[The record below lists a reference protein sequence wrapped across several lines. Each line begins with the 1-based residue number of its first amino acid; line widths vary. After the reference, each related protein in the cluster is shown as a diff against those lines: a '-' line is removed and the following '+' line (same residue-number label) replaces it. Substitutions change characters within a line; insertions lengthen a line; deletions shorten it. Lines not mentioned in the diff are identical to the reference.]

1 VVRIADRFKHS
12 GPVFSFEFFPPKTP
26 EAVERLYATAKE
38 LKALGPAFVSVTYG
52 AGGSTRQLT
61 VDLVTRIKHD
71 IGLETMAH
79 LTCVGHTKHELA
91 EVLDRLAAGGI
102 ENVLALRGDPPK
114 GQTHFVRTEGGFAYG
129 QELARFVK
137 AGYDFCIGGAAYPEG
152 HIESPDRDADL
163 RHLKEKVESGA
174 EFLITQLFFDPND
187 YFRFVERARGIGIG
201 VPIVPGI
208 MPVTNVAQIHRF
220 TSMCGA
226 SIPESLRDLLERVK
240 DDDTAVVAVGV
251 EWASD
256 QARRL
261 LAGGA
266 PGIHFYTL
274 NRSKSAQMVFENL
287 YGTGT
292 VAQA

>member
-1 VVRIADRFKHS
+1 MRIADRFAQP
-12 GPVFSFEFFPPKTP
+12 GPVFSFEFFPPRTP
-26 EAVERLYATAKE
+26 EAVERLYRTATE

-52 AGGSTRQLT
+52 AGGSTRDLT
-61 VDLVTRIKHD
+61 VDLVTRIKHE

-79 LTCVGHTKHELA
+79 LTCVGHTQAELA
-91 EVLDRLAAGGI
+91 EVLDTLAAGGI
-102 ENVLALRGDPPK
+102 ENVLALRGDPPQ
-114 GQTHFVRTEGGFAYG
+114 GQTKFVRPEGGFGYG

-137 AGYDFCIGGAAYPEG
+137 ANYDFCVGGAAYPEG
-152 HIESPDRDADL
+152 HIEAVDRDTDL
-163 RHLKEKVESGA
+163 RHLKEKVDSGA

-187 YFRFVERARGIGIG
+187 YFRFVERARAVGID

-226 SIPESLRDLLERVK
+226 SIPDALRDLLDRVK
-240 DDDTAVVAVGV
+240 DDEQAVVAVGV
-251 EWASD
+251 EWATD
-256 QARRL
+256 QCRRL

-274 NRSKSAQMVFENL
+274 NRSRSAQMVFDSL
-287 YGTGT
+287 YGTGSLT
-292 VAQA
+292 RA

>member
-1 VVRIADRFKHS
+1 MRIADRFS
-12 GPVFSFEFFPPKTP
+12 QPGPVFSFEFFPPRTP

-38 LKALGPAFVSVTYG
+38 LKALGPSFVSVTYG

-79 LTCVGHTKHELA
+79 LTCVGHTQQELG

-114 GQTHFVRTEGGFAYG
+114 GQTEFVKTEGGFGYG
-129 QELARFVK
+129 QELTRFVR
-137 AGYDFCIGGAAYPEG
+137 ANYDFCVGGAAYPEG
-152 HIESPDRDADL
+152 HIEAPDRESDL

-187 YFRFVERARGIGIG
+187 YFRFVERARTIGID

-226 SIPESLRDLLERVK
+226 SIPEALRDLLDRVK
-240 DDDTAVVAVGV
+240 DDETAVIAVGV

-274 NRSKSAQMVFENL
+274 NRSRSAQMVFENL

-292 VAQA
+292 LAKA